1 MVFQEDAFR
10 RLSSLTTSACGF
22 AASALFAVPWVRALA
37 ARRRRLFLSFFE
49 TPIDPRLQGKY
60 KMGGQLKECCQVGGA
75 LANEYRKKIISDTW
89 HFCTNCSQW
98 PTHSYISSEQ
108 LPRGQTI
115 CNECIVKNQ
124 HGDCK

>member
-60 KMGGQLKECCQVGGA
+60 KMGGQLKELLSGWRRFGKRVPKKNNQRHMA
-75 LANEYRKKIISDTW
+75 LLRELLAVA
-89 HFCTNCSQW
+89 H
-98 PTHSYISSEQ
+98 P
-108 LPRGQTI
+108 
-115 CNECIVKNQ
+115 
-124 HGDCK
+124 